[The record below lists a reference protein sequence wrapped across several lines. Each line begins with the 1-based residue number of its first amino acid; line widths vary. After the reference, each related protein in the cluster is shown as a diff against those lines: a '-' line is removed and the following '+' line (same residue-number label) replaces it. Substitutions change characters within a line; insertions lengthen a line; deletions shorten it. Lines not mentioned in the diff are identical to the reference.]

1 VGDDAFEDLLRRLT
15 PQVLGALVR
24 RYGRFD
30 SAEDAV
36 QEALLVATR
45 VWHDSGV
52 PEQPHAWLLRVASR
66 KLIDLLR
73 AEQARQRREATAAG
87 RVRPVDWASP
97 PADAGTDHA
106 DDTLILLTLCC
117 HPSLTPSSQIAL
129 TLRAVGG
136 LTTAEIA
143 RSFLTSE
150 AAMTRRISRAKRT
163 VQDSGVPFRMPSGT
177 ERPHRLDAVLH
188 VLYLI
193 FTEGYAA
200 TSGPDLH
207 RAGLAAEAIR
217 LAEITVALLPD
228 DSEVTGLLALMLLT
242 DARAPARLGEH
253 GELVPLHEQDRALWK
268 AEPIRRGVDLV
279 TRALA
284 RGPVGPYQLQAAIAA
299 IHDEAPNSEATDW
312 RQIVALY
319 RLLAQVSPGP
329 VVQLNHAVAV
339 AMADGPAAGL
349 ALLDALD
356 DPRLARDR
364 RLHAARAHLL
374 ERAGDLDAA
383 RAAYLRAA
391 RLATNTH
398 HTRYLVA
405 RARRL
410 GPSGDGT
417 T

>member
-1 VGDDAFEDLLRRLT
+1 MGDDSFEDLLRRLT
-15 PQVLGALVR
+15 PRVLGSLVR

-45 VWHDSGV
+45 RWRDHGV

-73 AEQARQRREATAAG
+73 AEQARRRRETTAAG
-87 RVRPVDWASP
+87 RVLPGDWSGP
-97 PADAGTDHA
+97 PADAGADDA

-117 HPSLTPSSQIAL
+117 HPSLSPTSQIAL

-143 RSFLTSE
+143 RAFLTSE
-150 AAMTRRISRAKRT
+150 AGMTRRITRAKRT
-163 VQDSGVPFRMPSGT
+163 IGDSRVPFRMPSDT
-177 ERPHRLDAVLH
+177 ERPQRLHAVLH

-207 RAGLAAEAIR
+207 RAGMAAEAIR
-217 LAEITVALLPD
+217 LAGITAALLPD
-228 DSEVTGLLALMLLT
+228 DGEATGLLALMLLT
-242 DARAPARLGEH
+242 DARAPARLTGH
-253 GELVPLHEQDRALWK
+253 GELVPLHEQDRTLWK
-268 AEPIRRGVDLV
+268 AGPIRRGVDLV

-284 RGPVGPYQLQAAIAA
+284 RGDVGPYQLQAAIAA
-299 IHDEAPNSEATDW
+299 IHDSAPSSEATDW
-312 RQIVALY
+312 RQIVAFY

-329 VVQLNHAVAV
+329 LVRLNHAVAV

-356 DPRLARDR
+356 DPRLVRDR

-374 ERAGDLDAA
+374 EVAGDLDAA

-398 HTRYLVA
+398 HTRYLNA
-405 RARRL
+405 RAGRL
-410 GPSGDGT
+410 GADSRQ
-417 T
+417 